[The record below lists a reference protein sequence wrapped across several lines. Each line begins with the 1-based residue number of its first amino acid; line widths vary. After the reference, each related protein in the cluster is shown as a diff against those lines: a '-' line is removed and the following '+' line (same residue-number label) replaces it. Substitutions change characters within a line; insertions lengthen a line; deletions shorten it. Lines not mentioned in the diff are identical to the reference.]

1 MDILKVSHSDLDKI
15 LEIENESFIK
25 PFKKENFLY
34 ELNENPF
41 SRFYKLLIDN
51 EIIGFLLLY
60 VTFDS
65 SSIVQIAIKKD
76 KRNQGFAEFLL
87 QNIEKLLIKEEV
99 NFITLEVRVSNV
111 PARKLYKKLRYEEIN
126 IKKGYY
132 EDGEDAIYMVK
143 GI

>member
-41 SRFYKLLIDN
+41 SRFYKLVIDN

-65 SSIVQIAIKKD
+65 SSIVQIAIKKG
-76 KRNQGFAEFLL
+76 KRNQGFAWFLL
-87 QNIEKLLIKEEV
+87 QNVEKLLIKEEV
-99 NFITLEVRVSNV
+99 NFITLEVRVSNI
-111 PARKLYKKLRYEEIN
+111 PARKLYKKLGYEEIN

>member
-1 MDILKVSHSDLDKI
+1 MDILKVSRSDLDKI

-34 ELNENPF
+34 ELDENPF
-41 SRFYKLLIDN
+41 SRFYKLVIDN

-65 SSIVQIAIKKD
+65 SSIVQIAIQKD

-87 QNIEKLLIKEEV
+87 QNVEKLLIKEEV
-99 NFITLEVRVSNV
+99 SFITLEVRVSNI
-111 PARKLYKKLRYEEIN
+111 PARKLYKKLGYEEIN

>member
-41 SRFYKLLIDN
+41 SRFYKLVIDN

-76 KRNQGFAEFLL
+76 KRNQGFAGFLL
-87 QNIEKLLIKEEV
+87 QNVEKLLIKEEV
-99 NFITLEVRVSNV
+99 SFITLEVRVSNI
-111 PARKLYKKLRYEEIN
+111 PARKLYKKLGYEEIN
-126 IKKGYY
+126 IKKGCY

>member
-41 SRFYKLLIDN
+41 SRFYKLVIDN

-87 QNIEKLLIKEEV
+87 QNVEKLLIKEEV
-99 NFITLEVRVSNV
+99 NFITLEVRVSNI
-111 PARKLYKKLRYEEIN
+111 PARKLYKKLGYEEIN

>member
-34 ELNENPF
+34 ELDENPF
-41 SRFYKLLIDN
+41 SRFYKLVIDN

-99 NFITLEVRVSNV
+99 NFITLEVRVSNI
-111 PARKLYKKLRYEEIN
+111 PARKLYKKLGYEEIN

>member
-41 SRFYKLLIDN
+41 SRFYKLVIDN
-51 EIIGFLLLY
+51 EIIGYLLLY

-76 KRNQGFAEFLL
+76 KRNQGFAGFLL
-87 QNIEKLLIKEEV
+87 QNVEKLLIKEEV
-99 NFITLEVRVSNV
+99 SFITLEVRVSNI
-111 PARKLYKKLRYEEIN
+111 PARKLYKKLGYGEIN

>member
-41 SRFYKLLIDN
+41 SRFYKLVMDN

-76 KRNQGFAEFLL
+76 KRNQGFAGFLL
-87 QNIEKLLIKEEV
+87 QNVEKLLIKEEV
-99 NFITLEVRVSNV
+99 NFITLEVRVSNI
-111 PARKLYKKLRYEEIN
+111 PARKLYKKLGYEEIN

>member
-41 SRFYKLLIDN
+41 SRFYKLVIDN

-76 KRNQGFAEFLL
+76 KRNQGFAGFLL

-99 NFITLEVRVSNV
+99 SFITLEVRVSNI
-111 PARKLYKKLRYEEIN
+111 PARKLYKKLGYGEIN

>member
-41 SRFYKLLIDN
+41 SRFYKLVTDN
-51 EIIGFLLLY
+51 EIIGYLLLY

-76 KRNQGFAEFLL
+76 KRNQGFAGFLL
-87 QNIEKLLIKEEV
+87 QNVEKLLIKEEV
-99 NFITLEVRVSNV
+99 SFITLEVRVSNI
-111 PARKLYKKLRYEEIN
+111 PARKLYKKLGYEEIN

>member
-41 SRFYKLLIDN
+41 SRFYKLVIDN

-76 KRNQGFAEFLL
+76 KRNQGFAGFLL
-87 QNIEKLLIKEEV
+87 QNVEKLLIKEEV
-99 NFITLEVRVSNV
+99 SFITLEVRVSNI
-111 PARKLYKKLRYEEIN
+111 PARKLYKKLGYGEIN

-132 EDGEDAIYMVK
+132 ENGEDAIYMVK

>member
-41 SRFYKLLIDN
+41 SRFYKLVIDN

-65 SSIVQIAIKKD
+65 SSIVQIAIQKD

-87 QNIEKLLIKEEV
+87 QNVEKLLIKEEV
-99 NFITLEVRVSNV
+99 NFITLEVRVSNI
-111 PARKLYKKLRYEEIN
+111 PARKLYKKLGYEEIN

>member
-41 SRFYKLLIDN
+41 SRFYKLVIDN

-76 KRNQGFAEFLL
+76 KRNQGFAGFLL
-87 QNIEKLLIKEEV
+87 QNVEKLLIKEEV
-99 NFITLEVRVSNV
+99 NFITLEVRVSNI
-111 PARKLYKKLRYEEIN
+111 PARKLYKKLGYEEIN

>member
-34 ELNENPF
+34 ELDENPF
-41 SRFYKLLIDN
+41 SRFYKLVIDN

-65 SSIVQIAIKKD
+65 SSIVQIAIQKD

-87 QNIEKLLIKEEV
+87 QNVEKLLIKDEV
-99 NFITLEVRVSNV
+99 NFITLEVRVSNI
-111 PARKLYKKLRYEEIN
+111 PARKLYKKLGYEEIN

>member
-41 SRFYKLLIDN
+41 SRFYKLVINN

-76 KRNQGFAEFLL
+76 KRNQGFAGFLL
-87 QNIEKLLIKEEV
+87 RNVEKLLIKEEV
-99 NFITLEVRVSNV
+99 SFITLEVRVSNI
-111 PARKLYKKLRYEEIN
+111 PARKLYKKLGYEEIN

>member
-34 ELNENPF
+34 ELDENPF
-41 SRFYKLLIDN
+41 SRFYKLVIDN

-76 KRNQGFAEFLL
+76 KRNQGFAGFLL
-87 QNIEKLLIKEEV
+87 RNVEKLLIKEEV
-99 NFITLEVRVSNV
+99 SFITLEVRVSNI
-111 PARKLYKKLRYEEIN
+111 PARKLYKKLGYEEIN

>member
-41 SRFYKLLIDN
+41 SRFYKLVIDN

-87 QNIEKLLIKEEV
+87 QNVEKL
-99 NFITLEVRVSNV
+99 
-111 PARKLYKKLRYEEIN
+111 
-126 IKKGYY
+126 
-132 EDGEDAIYMVK
+132 
-143 GI
+143 

>member
-41 SRFYKLLIDN
+41 SRFYKLVIDN
-51 EIIGFLLLY
+51 GIIGFLLLY

-76 KRNQGFAEFLL
+76 KRNQGFAGFLL

-99 NFITLEVRVSNV
+99 SFITLEVRVSNI
-111 PARKLYKKLRYEEIN
+111 PARKLYKKLGYGEIN

>member
-34 ELNENPF
+34 ELDENPF
-41 SRFYKLLIDN
+41 SRFYKLVIDN

-76 KRNQGFAEFLL
+76 KRNQGFAKFLL

-99 NFITLEVRVSNV
+99 SFITLEVRVSNI
-111 PARKLYKKLRYEEIN
+111 PARKLYKKLGYEEIN

>member
-41 SRFYKLLIDN
+41 SRFYKLVIDN
-51 EIIGFLLLY
+51 EIIGYLLLY

-76 KRNQGFAEFLL
+76 KRNQGFAGFLL
-87 QNIEKLLIKEEV
+87 QNVEKLLIKEEV
-99 NFITLEVRVSNV
+99 SFITLEVRVSNI
-111 PARKLYKKLRYEEIN
+111 PARKLYKKLGYEEIN

>member
-34 ELNENPF
+34 ELDENPF
-41 SRFYKLLIDN
+41 SRFYKLVIDN

-65 SSIVQIAIKKD
+65 SSIVQIAIQKD

-87 QNIEKLLIKEEV
+87 QNVEKLLIKEEV
-99 NFITLEVRVSNV
+99 SFITLEVRVSNI
-111 PARKLYKKLRYEEIN
+111 PARKLYKKLGYEEIN

>member
-41 SRFYKLLIDN
+41 SRFYKLVIDN

-76 KRNQGFAEFLL
+76 KRNQGFAGFLL
-87 QNIEKLLIKEEV
+87 QNVEKLLIKEEV
-99 NFITLEVRVSNV
+99 SFITLEVRVSNI
-111 PARKLYKKLRYEEIN
+111 PARKLYKKLGYEEIN

>member
-41 SRFYKLLIDN
+41 SRFYKLVIDN

-87 QNIEKLLIKEEV
+87 QNVEKLLIKEEV
-99 NFITLEVRVSNV
+99 NFITLEVRVSNI
-111 PARKLYKKLRYEEIN
+111 PARKLYKKLGYEEIN

-132 EDGEDAIYMVK
+132 EDGEDAIYRVK

>member
-41 SRFYKLLIDN
+41 SRFYKLVIDN

-60 VTFDS
+60 VTFGS

-76 KRNQGFAEFLL
+76 KRNQGFAGFLL
-87 QNIEKLLIKEEV
+87 QNVEKLLIKEEV
-99 NFITLEVRVSNV
+99 SFITLEVRVSNI
-111 PARKLYKKLRYEEIN
+111 PARKLYKKLGYGEIN

-132 EDGEDAIYMVK
+132 ENGEDAIYMVK

>member
-15 LEIENESFIK
+15 LQIENESFIK

-41 SRFYKLLIDN
+41 SRFYKLVIDN

-87 QNIEKLLIKEEV
+87 QNVEKLLIKEEV
-99 NFITLEVRVSNV
+99 NFITLEVRVSNI
-111 PARKLYKKLRYEEIN
+111 PARKLYKKLGYEEIN

>member
-41 SRFYKLLIDN
+41 SRFYKLVTDN
-51 EIIGFLLLY
+51 EIIGYLLLY

-76 KRNQGFAEFLL
+76 KRNQGFAGFLL
-87 QNIEKLLIKEEV
+87 QNVEKLLIKEEV
-99 NFITLEVRVSNV
+99 NFITLEVRVSNI
-111 PARKLYKKLRYEEIN
+111 PARKLYKKLGYEEIN

>member
-41 SRFYKLLIDN
+41 SRFYKLVIDN

-76 KRNQGFAEFLL
+76 KRNQGFAGFLL
-87 QNIEKLLIKEEV
+87 QNVEKLLIKEEV
-99 NFITLEVRVSNV
+99 SFITLEVRLSNI
-111 PARKLYKKLRYEEIN
+111 PARKLYKKLGYGEIN

>member
-34 ELNENPF
+34 ELDENPF
-41 SRFYKLLIDN
+41 SRFYKLVIDN

-65 SSIVQIAIKKD
+65 SSIVQIAIQKD

-87 QNIEKLLIKEEV
+87 QNVEKLLIKEEV
-99 NFITLEVRVSNV
+99 NFITLEVRVSNI
-111 PARKLYKKLRYEEIN
+111 PARKLYKKLGYEEIN

>member
-41 SRFYKLLIDN
+41 SRFYKLVIDN

-76 KRNQGFAEFLL
+76 KRNQGFAGFLL
-87 QNIEKLLIKEEV
+87 QNVEKLLIKEEV
-99 NFITLEVRVSNV
+99 SFITLEVRVSNI
-111 PARKLYKKLRYEEIN
+111 PARKLYKKLGYGEIN